1 MIRTKPKGMK
11 KAGLIIWMLLV
22 GCIGINAQGLPVDT
36 ETKKITYQET
46 IVLDSVS
53 RDEIYQRS
61 KDWIAIFYKTDKYSP
76 DDKANYKVGKD
87 GYFDIQLTY
96 DFKYKSHNTVTYNIL
111 IAQKEGKYRVTI
123 TDFTIQKVGEK
134 IVQSLEAVMAKMSG
148 QNKGEATTQINK
160 NVNDVITDLKK
171 FMITGKPENKE
182 DW

>member
-1 MIRTKPKGMK
+1 MK

-22 GCIGINAQGLPVDT
+22 ACLYVNAQGLPVDP

-46 IVLDSVS
+46 ITLDSVS
-53 RDEIYQRS
+53 RDDLYQRS
-61 KDWIAIFYKTDKYSP
+61 KDWIANFYKTDQYSP

-87 GYFDIQLTY
+87 GYFNIQLTY
-96 DFKYKSHNTVTYNIL
+96 DFKYKSDNTVTYNIL

-134 IVQSLEAVMAKMSG
+134 TKQSLETAMAKMSG
-148 QNKGEATTQINK
+148 QNKAEATTQVNK
-160 NVNDVITDLKK
+160 NVNDIITDLKK
-171 FMITGKPENKE
+171 FMITGKPESKE